1 MKSIKDINFAGRKV
15 LLRVDFN
22 VPMNDQKQ
30 ITDDTRMRESMPT
43 IEKLLKDGAA
53 IIIMAHFGRP
63 KKGGFEPEL
72 TLEPVAKYLETLVKR
87 PVKFTQE
94 LLGSGKPEQMAKELK
109 SGEVML
115 LENIRFYPEE
125 TKGGEDLA
133 RQLAALGD
141 CYINDAFGA
150 AHREH
155 SSTAV
160 IARFFPNDK
169 YFGFLM
175 ENEVRNLEKLMQNPP
190 RPFTAIIGGS
200 KVSSKIGILENLLD
214 KVDNM
219 IIIGGM
225 RYTFT
230 KALGGKIGNSICEDD
245 KLDLARELMRRM
257 DAKGVKYYLPVDSVI
272 GDKFGNDA
280 NTKIVPSGEVPDGWE
295 SCDRRAFG
303 ARDLRQ
309 RHQGHRPERRREL
322 QERLLRGRRWRRQRG
337 CRQADAPRR
346 PDELCLHRWRRH
358 ARIPRRQGPPRH
370 QSHPG
375 LIPNGE
381 KPSKAGLQALP
392 FFILKSLCR
401 PPPMT
406 WANHRSDIGET
417 YYHP

>member
-1 MKSIKDINFAGRKV
+1 MKSIKDVNFKGRKV

-22 VPMNDQKQ
+22 VPMDENKN
-30 ITDDTRMRESMPT
+30 ITDDTRMRESLPT
-43 IEKLLKDGAA
+43 INKLLADGAS

-72 TLEPVAKYLETLVKR
+72 TLQPVAKYLETLINR
-87 PVKFTQE
+87 PVQFTQS
-94 LLGSGKPEQMAKELK
+94 LLGEGKVEEMAKNLK
-109 SGEVML
+109 EGEVML

-125 TKGGEDLA
+125 TKGGVELA
-133 RQLAALGD
+133 EQLSKLGD

-219 IIIGGM
+219 VIIGGM

-245 KLDLARELMRRM
+245 KMDLALDLMKKM
-257 DAKGVKYYLPVDSVI
+257 DERGVKYYLPTDSVI
-272 GDKFGNDA
+272 ADNFSNDA
-280 NTKIVPSGEVPDGWE
+280 NTQIVPSNAVPDGWE
-295 SCDRRAFG
+295 SMDCGPESCKMLRDVIMSSKTILWNGPAGVFELPAFAKGTNEIAKCVAEACKQGTFAAVGGGDSVAAVKQMGLADQMSYVSTGGG
-303 ARDLRQ
+303 AMLEYLE
-309 RHQGHRPERRREL
+309 GKEL
-322 QERLLRGRRWRRQRG
+322 
-337 CRQADAPRR
+337 
-346 PDELCLHRWRRH
+346 
-358 ARIPRRQGPPRH
+358 
-370 QSHPG
+370 PG
-375 LIPNGE
+375 I
-381 KPSKAGLQALP
+381 KAIKG
-392 FFILKSLCR
+392 
-401 PPPMT
+401 
-406 WANHRSDIGET
+406 
-417 YYHP
+417 

>member
-1 MKSIKDINFAGRKV
+1 MKSIKEINFAGKKV

-22 VPMNDQKQ
+22 VPMDDQKR

-43 IEKLLKDGAA
+43 IEKLLSDGAA
-53 IIIMAHFGRP
+53 VIIMAHFGRP

-72 TLEPVAKYLETLVKR
+72 TLEPVAKHLETLVGR
-87 PVKFTQE
+87 PVRFTQE
-94 LLGSGKPEQMAKELK
+94 LLGSGVPEQMARDLK
-109 SGEVML
+109 GGEVML
-115 LENIRFYPEE
+115 LENIRFYPGE
-125 TKGGEDLA
+125 TKGDEALA
-133 RQLAALGD
+133 RQLADLGD

-160 IARFFPNDK
+160 IARFFPQAK

-175 ENEVRNLEKLMQNPP
+175 ENEVRNLEKLMHDAP

-230 KALGGKIGNSICEDD
+230 KALGGRIGNSICEDD

-257 DAKGVKYYLPVDSVI
+257 DEKGVRYYLPVDSVV

-280 NTKIVPSGEVPDGWE
+280 NTQIVPSGEVPDGWE
-295 SCDRRAFG
+295 SMDCGPESCKAIHDIVMNSKTILWNGPAGVFELETFAKGTHAIARSVAESCKQGCFAAVGGGDSVAAVKQMGIADQMSYVSTGGG
-303 ARDLRQ
+303 AMLEYLE
-309 RHQGHRPERRREL
+309 GKVL
-322 QERLLRGRRWRRQRG
+322 
-337 CRQADAPRR
+337 
-346 PDELCLHRWRRH
+346 
-358 ARIPRRQGPPRH
+358 
-370 QSHPG
+370 PG
-375 LIPNGE
+375 I
-381 KPSKAGLQALP
+381 KAIQ
-392 FFILKSLCR
+392 
-401 PPPMT
+401 
-406 WANHRSDIGET
+406 D
-417 YYHP
+417 

>member
-1 MKSIKDINFAGRKV
+1 MKSIKDTNFKGRKV

-22 VPMNDQKQ
+22 VPVDENKN

-43 IEKLLKDGAA
+43 IEKLLNDGAS

-72 TLEPVAKYLETLVKR
+72 TLQPVAKHLEKLTGR
-87 PVKFTQE
+87 TVKFTQA
-94 LLGSGKPEQMAKELK
+94 LLGSGEPEAMAAALKE
-109 SGEVML
+109 GEILL
-115 LENIRFYPEE
+115 LENIRFYPGE
-125 TKGGEDLA
+125 TKGDVALA
-133 RQLAALGD
+133 EQLSKLGD

-219 IIIGGM
+219 VIIGGM

-230 KALGGKIGNSICEDD
+230 KAMGGKIGKSICEDD
-245 KLDLARELMRRM
+245 KMELALELMRRM
-257 DAKGVKYYLPVDSVI
+257 DEKGVKYFLPTDSLI
-272 GDKFGNDA
+272 ADDFSNDA
-280 NTKIVPSGEVPDGWE
+280 NTKIVASNNVPDEWE
-295 SCDRRAFG
+295 S
-303 ARDLRQ
+303 
-309 RHQGHRPERRREL
+309 
-322 QERLLRGRRWRRQRG
+322 
-337 CRQADAPRR
+337 
-346 PDELCLHRWRRH
+346 
-358 ARIPRRQGPPRH
+358 
-370 QSHPG
+370 
-375 LIPNGE
+375 
-381 KPSKAGLQALP
+381 
-392 FFILKSLCR
+392 
-401 PPPMT
+401 M
-406 WANHRSDIGET
+406 DIGPDSCKMLRDVIMQSKTILWNGPAGVFEIPAFAKGTKEIAT
-417 YYHP
+417 YVAEACANGAFAAVGGGDSVAAVKQMQLADKMSYVSTGGGAMLEYLEGKELPGIKAIKD

>member
-1 MKSIKDINFAGRKV
+1 MKSINDINFKGRKV

-22 VPMNDQKQ
+22 VPVDDNKH
-30 ITDDTRMRESMPT
+30 ITDDTRMVESLPT
-43 IEKLLKDGAA
+43 IKKLMNDGAA

-63 KKGGFEPEL
+63 KKGGFEPEF
-72 TLEPVAKYLETLVKR
+72 TLEPVAKHLEELIGR

-94 LLGSGKPEQMAKELK
+94 LLGSGVPEKMAANLK
-109 SGEVML
+109 DGDVML

-125 TKGGEDLA
+125 TKGGEELA
-133 RQLAALGD
+133 RQLAALGN

-160 IARFFPNDK
+160 IARFFPQAK

-200 KVSSKIGILENLLD
+200 KVSSKIGILENLID

-245 KLDLARELMRRM
+245 KLDLARDLMRRM
-257 DAKGVKYYLPVDSVI
+257 DEKGVKYYLPVDSVI

-280 NTKIVPSGEVPDGWE
+280 NTQIVPSGEVPDGWE
-295 SCDRRAFG
+295 SMDCGPESCKAIRDIVMNSKTILWNGPAGVFELSTFAKGTHAIANYVAEACKQGAFAAVGGGDSVAAVKQMGIADKMSYVSTGGG
-303 ARDLRQ
+303 AMLEYLE
-309 RHQGHRPERRREL
+309 GKVL
-322 QERLLRGRRWRRQRG
+322 
-337 CRQADAPRR
+337 
-346 PDELCLHRWRRH
+346 
-358 ARIPRRQGPPRH
+358 
-370 QSHPG
+370 PG
-375 LIPNGE
+375 I
-381 KPSKAGLQALP
+381 KAIQ
-392 FFILKSLCR
+392 
-401 PPPMT
+401 
-406 WANHRSDIGET
+406 D
-417 YYHP
+417 

>member
-1 MKSIKDINFAGRKV
+1 MKSIKDINFKGRKV

-22 VPMNDQKQ
+22 VPVDDNKN

-43 IEKLLKDGAA
+43 IEKLLADGAA

-72 TLEPVAKYLETLVKR
+72 TLAPVAKHLEELTGR
-87 PVKFTQE
+87 PVKFTQA
-94 LLGSGKPEQMAKELK
+94 LLGSGEPEAMAAALK
-109 SGEVML
+109 DGEIML

-125 TKGGEDLA
+125 TKGDEALA
-133 RQLAALGD
+133 EQLSKLGD

-160 IARFFPNDK
+160 IAKFFPNDK

-245 KLDLARELMRRM
+245 KLDLAKELMRRM
-257 DAKGVKYYLPVDSVI
+257 DEKGVKYYLPVDSVI

-280 NTKIVPSGEVPDGWE
+280 NTQIVPSGEVPDGWE
-295 SCDRRAFG
+295 SMDCGPESCKAI
-303 ARDLRQ
+303 RDIIMASKTILWN
-309 RHQGHRPERRREL
+309 GPAGVFEL
-322 QERLLRGRRWRRQRG
+322 ETFAKGTNDIAQSV
-337 CRQADAPRR
+337 ADA
-346 PDELCLHRWRRH
+346 CK
-358 ARIPRRQGPPRH
+358 QGCFAAVGGGDSVAAVKQMH
-370 QSHPG
+370 LADQMSYVSTGGGAMLEYLEGKVLPG
-375 LIPNGE
+375 I
-381 KPSKAGLQALP
+381 KAIQ
-392 FFILKSLCR
+392 
-401 PPPMT
+401 
-406 WANHRSDIGET
+406 D
-417 YYHP
+417 

>member
-1 MKSIKDINFAGRKV
+1 MKSIKDVNFKGRKV

-22 VPMNDQKQ
+22 VPVDDNKN

-43 IEKLLKDGAA
+43 INKLLADGAA

-63 KKGGFEPEL
+63 KKGGFEPEF
-72 TLEPVAKYLETLVKR
+72 TLAPVAKHLEELTGR
-87 PVKFTQE
+87 PVKFTQA
-94 LLGSGKPEQMAKELK
+94 LLGSGEPEAMAAALK
-109 SGEVML
+109 DGEVML
-115 LENIRFYPEE
+115 LENIRFYPGE
-125 TKGGEDLA
+125 TKGDVALA
-133 RQLAALGD
+133 EQLSKLGD

-160 IARFFPNDK
+160 IAKFFPNDK

-214 KVDNM
+214 KVENM

-245 KLDLARELMRRM
+245 KLDLAKELMRRM
-257 DAKGVKYYLPVDSVI
+257 DEKGVKYYLPVDSVI

-280 NTKIVPSGEVPDGWE
+280 NTQIVPSGEVPDGWE
-295 SCDRRAFG
+295 SMDCGPESCKAI
-303 ARDLRQ
+303 RDIIMGSKTILWN
-309 RHQGHRPERRREL
+309 GPAGVFEL
-322 QERLLRGRRWRRQRG
+322 DTFAKGTRDIAQSV
-337 CRQADAPRR
+337 ADA
-346 PDELCLHRWRRH
+346 CK
-358 ARIPRRQGPPRH
+358 QGCFAAVGGGDSVAAVKQMH
-370 QSHPG
+370 LADQMSYVSTGGGAMLEYLEGKVLPG
-375 LIPNGE
+375 I
-381 KPSKAGLQALP
+381 KAIQ
-392 FFILKSLCR
+392 
-401 PPPMT
+401 
-406 WANHRSDIGET
+406 D
-417 YYHP
+417 

>member
-72 TLEPVAKYLETLVKR
+72 TLEPVAKYLETLVGR
-87 PVKFTQE
+87 PVKFTQQ
-94 LLGSGKPEQMAKELK
+94 LLGSGVPEQMAKDLK
-109 SGEVML
+109 AGEVML

-245 KLDLARELMRRM
+245 KLDLARDLMRRM
-257 DAKGVKYYLPVDSVI
+257 DEKGVKYYLPVDSVI

-280 NTKIVPSGEVPDGWE
+280 NTQIVPSGEVPDGWE
-295 SCDRRAFG
+295 SMDCGPESCKAINDIIMSSKTILWNGPAGVFELETFAKGTNHIAKSVAEACKQGCFAAVGGGDSVAAVKQMHLADQMSYVSTGGG
-303 ARDLRQ
+303 AMLEYLE
-309 RHQGHRPERRREL
+309 GKVL
-322 QERLLRGRRWRRQRG
+322 
-337 CRQADAPRR
+337 
-346 PDELCLHRWRRH
+346 
-358 ARIPRRQGPPRH
+358 
-370 QSHPG
+370 PG
-375 LIPNGE
+375 I
-381 KPSKAGLQALP
+381 KAIQ
-392 FFILKSLCR
+392 
-401 PPPMT
+401 
-406 WANHRSDIGET
+406 D
-417 YYHP
+417 

>member
-22 VPMNDQKQ
+22 VPMDDQKH
-30 ITDDTRMRESMPT
+30 ITDDTRMRESLPT
-43 IEKLLKDGAA
+43 IEKLMRDGAA
-53 IIIMAHFGRP
+53 VIIMAHFGRP
-63 KKGGFEPEL
+63 KKGGYEEEF
-72 TLEPVAKYLETLVKR
+72 TLAPVAKHLETMIDR
-87 PVKFTQE
+87 PVRFTHE

-109 SGEVML
+109 GGEVML
-115 LENIRFYPEE
+115 LENIRFYPGE
-125 TKGGEDLA
+125 TKGDEELA

-160 IARFFPNDK
+160 IAKFFPNDK

-175 ENEVRNLEKLMQNPP
+175 ENEVRNLEKLMHDAP

-245 KLDLARELMRRM
+245 KMDLARELMRRM
-257 DAKGVKYYLPVDSVI
+257 DEKGVKYYLPVDSVI

-280 NTKIVPSGEVPDGWE
+280 NTQIVPSGEVPDGWE
-295 SCDRRAFG
+295 SMDCGPESCKAIRDIIMQSKTILWNGPAGVFELETFAKG
-303 ARDLRQ
+303 TNDIARSV
-309 RHQGHRPERRREL
+309 
-322 QERLLRGRRWRRQRG
+322 
-337 CRQADAPRR
+337 ADA
-346 PDELCLHRWRRH
+346 CK
-358 ARIPRRQGPPRH
+358 QGCFAAVGGGDSVAAVK
-370 QSHPG
+370 QMGLADQMSYVSTGGGAMLEYLEGKVLPG
-375 LIPNGE
+375 I
-381 KPSKAGLQALP
+381 KAIQ
-392 FFILKSLCR
+392 
-401 PPPMT
+401 
-406 WANHRSDIGET
+406 E
-417 YYHP
+417 

>member
-1 MKSIKDINFAGRKV
+1 MKSIKDINFAGKKV

-43 IEKLLKDGAA
+43 IEKLLNDGAA

-94 LLGSGKPEQMAKELK
+94 LLGSGKPEAMAKELK
-109 SGEVML
+109 GGEVML

-125 TKGGEDLA
+125 TKGGEELA

-175 ENEVRNLEKLMQNPP
+175 ENEVRNLEKLMHNAP

-200 KVSSKIGILENLLD
+200 KVSSKIGILENLID

-245 KLDLARELMRRM
+245 KLDLACDLMRRM
-257 DAKGVKYYLPVDSVI
+257 DEKGVKYYLPVDSVI

-280 NTKIVPSGEVPDGWE
+280 NTQIVPSGEVPDGWE
-295 SCDRRAFG
+295 SMDCGPESCRAI
-303 ARDLRQ
+303 RDIIMDSKTILWN
-309 RHQGHRPERRREL
+309 GPAGVFEL
-322 QERLLRGRRWRRQRG
+322 ETFAKGTKDIAQSV
-337 CRQADAPRR
+337 ADA
-346 PDELCLHRWRRH
+346 CK
-358 ARIPRRQGPPRH
+358 QGCFAAVGGGDSVAAVK
-370 QSHPG
+370 QMGLADQMSYVSTGGGAMLEYLEGKVLPG
-375 LIPNGE
+375 I
-381 KPSKAGLQALP
+381 KAIQ
-392 FFILKSLCR
+392 
-401 PPPMT
+401 
-406 WANHRSDIGET
+406 D
-417 YYHP
+417 